1 MGPEV
6 LRCLYIQDQERS
18 QITNS
23 LKPPNQHERRS
34 QLTEKGRSQARETGA
49 WLATAAKQHGFDR
62 VLMSP
67 KDRTMQTLD
76 EIEGEL
82 NKVTRGC
89 DKVTPYLFFTAKT
102 SKTC

>member
-1 MGPEV
+1 MRGV
-6 LRCLYIQDQERS
+6 VTFRDDQ
-18 QITNS
+18 
-23 LKPPNQHERRS
+23 H
-34 QLTEKGRSQARETGA
+34 TGA
-49 WLATAAKQHGFDR
+49 CAVARGGQAAARANDGGMDHHLIIRKVIVR
-62 VLMSP
+62 CSL
-67 KDRTMQTLD
+67 LD